1 MLNIFRIYES
11 LKNKRVTLNNKKPI
25 FAIVVI
31 IRKIMKGLTE
41 REKIVLFA
49 AAVQSLQEKKILWAD
64 LYFLSRDRA
73 ADSIAKASASPTS
86 VSTWKNS
93 AKVQNFLQ
101 KCTTSLTS
109 WIDDLK
115 QEAITNYLQNEVINI
130 FNNNET
136 SGSDQ
141 DREKNGNS
149 MGGGV
154 APKFGIGL
162 ANPVDFSDRSQMMQ
176 ALNRLAANAKDD
188 KTQIDVFKII
198 ADLQRFK
205 DSAKTND
212 DDVKR
217 FYMPLKCQ
225 ECTLYLKQKESIKE

>member
-1 MLNIFRIYES
+1 
-11 LKNKRVTLNNKKPI
+11 
-25 FAIVVI
+25 
-31 IRKIMKGLTE
+31 MKGLTE
-41 REKIVLFA
+41 REKVILFA

-93 AKVQNFLQ
+93 AKVQNFIQ
-101 KCTTSLTS
+101 KCTTSLNE

-115 QEAITNYLQNEVINI
+115 QKAITDYLRNEVTNI
-130 FNNNET
+130 FDKDGT
-136 SGSDQ
+136 GGSDQ
-141 DREKNGNS
+141 DGNGEKNGKENGNS
-149 MGGGV
+149 FGGGV
-154 APKFGIGL
+154 ALKFGIGL
-162 ANPVDFSDRSQMMQ
+162 ANPVDFSDRGQMMQ

-212 DDVKR
+212 EDVKR

>member
-1 MLNIFRIYES
+1 M
-11 LKNKRVTLNNKKPI
+11 
-25 FAIVVI
+25 
-31 IRKIMKGLTE
+31 
-41 REKIVLFA
+41 FA
-49 AAVQSLQEKKILWAD
+49 AAVQSLQQNRILWAD

-93 AKVQNFLQ
+93 AKVQSFIQ
-101 KCTTSLTS
+101 KCTTSLNE
-109 WIDDLK
+109 WIDELK
-115 QEAITNYLQNEVINI
+115 RKAIADYLQNEVTNI
-130 FNNNET
+130 FSNGE
-136 SGSDQ
+136 
-141 DREKNGNS
+141 RNGND
-149 MGGGV
+149 MAGGV
-154 APKFGIGL
+154 APKIGVGL
-162 ANPVDFSDRSQMMQ
+162 SNPVDFSDRSQMMQ

-212 DDVKR
+212 DDIKR

-225 ECTLYLKQKESIKE
+225 ECALYLKQKENIKQ

>member
-1 MLNIFRIYES
+1 MNY
-11 LKNKRVTLNNKKPI
+11 KKPI
-25 FAIVVI
+25 FAIIVI

-41 REKIVLFA
+41 REKIILFA

-93 AKVQNFLQ
+93 AKVQNFFN

-115 QEAITNYLQNEVINI
+115 QKAITEYLQNEVTNI
-130 FNNNET
+130 FGNDGT
-136 SGSDQ
+136 GGSDQ
-141 DREKNGNS
+141 DSEDKKNGNGNS
-149 MGGGV
+149 MAGGV

-205 DSAKTND
+205 DSAKIND
-212 DDVKR
+212 EDIKR

-225 ECTLYLKQKESIKE
+225 ECALYIKQRENINE

>member
-1 MLNIFRIYES
+1 
-11 LKNKRVTLNNKKPI
+11 
-25 FAIVVI
+25 
-31 IRKIMKGLTE
+31 MKGLTE
-41 REKIVLFA
+41 REKIILFA

-73 ADSIAKASASPTS
+73 ADSIARASASPTS

-101 KCTTSLTS
+101 KCTTSLTA

-115 QEAITNYLQNEVINI
+115 QKAIKDYLQNEVTNI
-130 FNNNET
+130 FGNDET
-136 SGSDQ
+136 GGSNQ
-141 DREKNGNS
+141 DGNGEKNGD
-149 MGGGV
+149 GTVGGV

-162 ANPVDFSDRSQMMQ
+162 SKPVDFSDREQMIN
-176 ALNRLAANAKDD
+176 ALNKLAANAKDD
-188 KTQIDVFKII
+188 KAQLDALKII

-205 DSAKTND
+205 DSAKAND
-212 DDVKR
+212 GDIKR

>member
-1 MLNIFRIYES
+1 
-11 LKNKRVTLNNKKPI
+11 
-25 FAIVVI
+25 
-31 IRKIMKGLTE
+31 MKGLTE

-93 AKVQNFLQ
+93 AKVQNFIQ
-101 KCTTSLTS
+101 KCTTSLNEWT
-109 WIDDLK
+109 DDLK
-115 QEAITNYLQNEVINI
+115 QKAITEYLQNEVTNI
-130 FNNNET
+130 FDKDGT
-136 SGSDQ
+136 GGSDQ
-141 DREKNGNS
+141 DSEDGKNRNG
-149 MGGGV
+149 MAGGV
-154 APKFGIGL
+154 APKIGIGL

-205 DSAKTND
+205 DSAKTNEE
-212 DDVKR
+212 DVKR

-225 ECTLYLKQKESIKE
+225 ECALYLKQKESIKE

>member
-1 MLNIFRIYES
+1 
-11 LKNKRVTLNNKKPI
+11 
-25 FAIVVI
+25 
-31 IRKIMKGLTE
+31 MKGLTE
-41 REKIVLFA
+41 REKIMLFA

-93 AKVQNFLQ
+93 AKVQNFLL
-101 KCTTSLTS
+101 KCMTGLNE
-109 WIDDLK
+109 WLDKLK
-115 QEAITNYLQNEVINI
+115 QKAITNYLQNEVTNI
-130 FNNNET
+130 FGNDET
-136 SGSDQ
+136 GESDQ
-141 DREKNGNS
+141 DVNGEKNGNENGNS
-149 MGGGV
+149 MAGGV
-154 APKFGIGL
+154 APKIGIGL
-162 ANPVDFSDRSQMMQ
+162 ANPVDFSDRGQMMQ

-188 KTQIDVFKII
+188 KTQIDVIKII

-212 DDVKR
+212 DDMKR

>member
-1 MLNIFRIYES
+1 
-11 LKNKRVTLNNKKPI
+11 
-25 FAIVVI
+25 
-31 IRKIMKGLTE
+31 MKGLTE
-41 REKIVLFA
+41 REKIILFA
-49 AAVQSLQEKKILWAD
+49 AAVQSLQQKKIPWAD

-73 ADSIAKASASPTS
+73 ADSIAKVSASPTS

-101 KCTTSLTS
+101 KCMTGLNE

-115 QEAITNYLQNEVINI
+115 QKAITDYLRNEATNI
-130 FNNNET
+130 FSNDATGE
-136 SGSDQ
+136 SDQ
-141 DREKNGNS
+141 DCEDCDNEKNG
-149 MGGGV
+149 GGEVGGV
-154 APKFGIGL
+154 ASKFGIGL
-162 ANPVDFSDRSQMMQ
+162 HNSVDFSDRSQMMQ

-212 DDVKR
+212 EDVKR

-225 ECTLYLKQKESIKE
+225 ECALYLKQKENIKE

>member
-1 MLNIFRIYES
+1 
-11 LKNKRVTLNNKKPI
+11 
-25 FAIVVI
+25 
-31 IRKIMKGLTE
+31 MKGLTE
-41 REKIVLFA
+41 REKIILFA

-101 KCTTSLTS
+101 KCMTSLTA
-109 WIDDLK
+109 WIDELK
-115 QEAITNYLQNEVINI
+115 QKAIADYLQNEVTNI
-130 FNNNET
+130 FGNGGTGYQDGEDDGRNE
-136 SGSDQ
+136 
-141 DREKNGNS
+141 NANS
-149 MGGGV
+149 MAGGV
-154 APKFGIGL
+154 APKIGIGSS
-162 ANPVDFSDRSQMMQ
+162 NPVDFSDRIEMIK

-188 KTQIDVFKII
+188 KAQLDALKII

-212 DDVKR
+212 EDVKR

-225 ECTLYLKQKESIKE
+225 ECAIYLKQKESIKQ

>member
-1 MLNIFRIYES
+1 
-11 LKNKRVTLNNKKPI
+11 
-25 FAIVVI
+25 
-31 IRKIMKGLTE
+31 MKGLTE
-41 REKIVLFA
+41 REKIILFA

-86 VSTWKNS
+86 VSNWKNS

-109 WIDDLK
+109 WIDELK
-115 QEAITNYLQNEVINI
+115 QKAIAKYLQNEVTNI
-130 FNNNET
+130 FGNDET
-136 SGSDQ
+136 GGSDQ
-141 DREKNGNS
+141 DSEYDNNGNS
-149 MGGGV
+149 MAGGV
-154 APKFGIGL
+154 APKFGTGL
-162 ANPVDFSDRSQMMQ
+162 ANPVDFSDRGQMMQ

-212 DDVKR
+212 EDVKR

-225 ECTLYLKQKESIKE
+225 ECALYLKKKESIKQ

>member
-1 MLNIFRIYES
+1 
-11 LKNKRVTLNNKKPI
+11 
-25 FAIVVI
+25 
-31 IRKIMKGLTE
+31 MKGLTE
-41 REKIVLFA
+41 REKIILFA
-49 AAVQSLQEKKILWAD
+49 AAVQSLQQKKILWAD

-101 KCTTSLTS
+101 KCTTALTS
-109 WIDDLK
+109 WIDELK
-115 QEAITNYLQNEVINI
+115 QKAITEYLQNEVTNI
-130 FNNNET
+130 FGNDGT
-136 SGSDQ
+136 GDQ
-141 DREKNGNS
+141 DGDDRNDEINGNANS
-149 MGGGV
+149 MAGGV
-154 APKFGIGL
+154 APKFGIGSS
-162 ANPVDFSDRSQMMQ
+162 NPVDFSDRIEMIK

-188 KTQIDVFKII
+188 KAQLDALKII

-212 DDVKR
+212 EDIKR

-225 ECTLYLKQKESIKE
+225 ECALYLKQKESISK